1 MIINTILIYMTR
13 DCIYFELY
21 IYIKYIRYI
30 DNLNKVMK
38 YSSLPSYL
46 YLGGIVVIVM
56 RTEYMDYVDMYK
68 EKLRPRIKQLIDEG
82 CWKPVS

>member
-1 MIINTILIYMTR
+1 
-13 DCIYFELY
+13 
-21 IYIKYIRYI
+21 
-30 DNLNKVMK
+30 MK

-46 YLGGIVVIVM
+46 SLGGIVVIVM

-68 EKLRPRIKQLIDEG
+68 EKLRPRITQLIDEG

>member
-1 MIINTILIYMTR
+1 
-13 DCIYFELY
+13 
-21 IYIKYIRYI
+21 
-30 DNLNKVMK
+30 MK